1 MQIGITSRLS
11 EVNSFIGNNNPY
23 GFEFFRALKENRKRR
38 RIKKIQHKTSKQ
50 NFIWRRENVNS
61 LGANVVEELLQ

>member
-38 RIKKIQHKTSKQ
+38 RIKKYNTKLQSRILSGGDKT
-50 NFIWRRENVNS
+50 
-61 LGANVVEELLQ
+61 

>member
-38 RIKKIQHKTSKQ
+38 RIKKNTTQ
-50 NFIWRRENVNS
+50 NFKAEFYLEAIKRK
-61 LGANVVEELLQ
+61 